1 MNNRNIL
8 NDETI
13 RRDRTAYD
21 SVGYALK
28 EVEDIRRKK
37 DPTFIEREQHREM
50 ILEARRLTVNN
61 D

>member
-13 RRDRTAYD
+13 RRDRNAYD
-21 SVGYALK
+21 NIGYALK

-37 DPTFIEREQHREM
+37 DPTFTEREQHREM
-50 ILEARRLTVNN
+50 ILEARRLTQHN